1 MIKAAIL
8 TISDSCSK
16 GKRADV
22 SGQTI
27 EDILRENNFEVCDKR
42 IVADE
47 TERITAELIYFSDEA
62 NVDVVFTTGGTGL
75 GPRDITPEATITI
88 CEKMVPGLGE
98 LMRLK
103 GLEKTPN
110 ATLSRGAVGIRKNTL
125 IINLP
130 GNPKAVRECLGI
142 ILDVLPH
149 ALKMMRGGG
158 H

>member
-16 GKRADV
+16 GKQEDI

-27 EDILRENNFEVCDKR
+27 NDILKENNFEVCDKR

-47 TERITAELIYFSDEA
+47 AEKITAELTYFSDEA
-62 NVDVVFTTGGTGL
+62 QVDIVFTTGGTGL
-75 GPRDITPEATITI
+75 GPRDVTPEATIEV
-88 CEKMVPGLGE
+88 CEKIVPGLSE

-110 ATLSRGAVGIRKNTL
+110 AILSRSIAGIRKNTL

-130 GNPKAVRECLGI
+130 GSPRGVRECLEI

-149 ALKMMRGGG
+149 ALKMMDGGG